1 MPIIEHSA
9 VPMPGA
15 VDRQRLRALVSKQQG
30 AQSLTINEVELQPG
44 WEGRLHTHPTDVA
57 IMVMSGAVQM
67 VIDDDIRTVRSGYTL
82 LAPPGVPH
90 KLINQL
96 WIPVRI
102 LVICPTT
109 SLQTDYLE

>member
-1 MPIIEHSA
+1 MPIIEHA
-9 VPMPGA
+9 TVRMA
-15 VDRQRLRALVSKQQG
+15 ELVDYRRERALVSERDG
-30 AQSLTINEVELQPG
+30 AESLSIREVEIHPG
-44 WEGRLHTHPTDVA
+44 WEGRLHTHPIDVA

-96 WIPVRI
+96 WIPARM

-109 SLQTDYLE
+109 NLQTDYLE

>member
-1 MPIIEHSA
+1 
-9 VPMPGA
+9 
-15 VDRQRLRALVSKQQG
+15 
-30 AQSLTINEVELQPG
+30 
-44 WEGRLHTHPTDVA
+44 
-57 IMVMSGAVQM
+57 M

-109 SLQTDYLE
+109 ILQTDYLE

>member
-1 MPIIEHSA
+1 MPIIEHAA
-9 VPMPGA
+9 VRMA
-15 VDRQRLRALVSKQQG
+15 ELVDYRRERELVSERDG
-30 AQSLTINEVELQPG
+30 AESLSIREVELHPG
-44 WEGRLHTHPTDVA
+44 WEGRLHTHPIDVA
-57 IMVMSGAVQM
+57 IMVMSGAVQI

-96 WIPVRI
+96 WIPVRM

-109 SLQTDYLE
+109 ILQTDYLE

>member
-1 MPIIEHSA
+1 MPS
-9 VPMPGA
+9 V
-15 VDRQRLRALVSKQQG
+15 VDGQRHRALVSKQHG
-30 AQSLTINEVELQPG
+30 AQSLTINEVELHPG
-44 WEGRLHTHPTDVA
+44 WEGRQHTHPTDVA

-109 SLQTDYLE
+109 ILQTDYLE